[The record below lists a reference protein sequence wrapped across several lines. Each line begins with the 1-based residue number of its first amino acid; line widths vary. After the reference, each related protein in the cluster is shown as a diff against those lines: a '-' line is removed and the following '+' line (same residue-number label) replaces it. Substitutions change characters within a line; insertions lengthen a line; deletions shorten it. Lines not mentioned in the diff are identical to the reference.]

1 MRSFAIVIVFT
12 CIFVGL
18 NTVVVVAVV
27 VVVVVSLI
35 RLRILTL
42 IILILIAAARSSGND
57 SRTDTV
63 RADRQSNGSRWV
75 TGGGNETD
83 G

>member
-18 NTVVVVAVV
+18 NTVVVII
-27 VVVVVSLI
+27 VVVSLI

-42 IILILIAAARSSGND
+42 IILILIAAARSSRND

>member
-1 MRSFAIVIVFT
+1 MRSFAIIIVFT

-18 NTVVVVAVV
+18 NTVVVVV

-42 IILILIAAARSSGND
+42 IILILIAAARSSRND

-63 RADRQSNGSRWV
+63 RADCQSNGSRWV

>member
-18 NTVVVVAVV
+18 NTVVVV
-27 VVVVVSLI
+27 SLI

-42 IILILIAAARSSGND
+42 IILILIAAVRSSRND

>member
-18 NTVVVVAVV
+18 NTVVVV

-42 IILILIAAARSSGND
+42 IILILIAAARSSRND

>member
-18 NTVVVVAVV
+18 NTVVVVY
-27 VVVVVSLI
+27 LI

-42 IILILIAAARSSGND
+42 IILILIAAARSSRND

>member
-1 MRSFAIVIVFT
+1 MRSFAIIIVFT

-18 NTVVVVAVV
+18 NTVVV

-42 IILILIAAARSSGND
+42 IILILIAAARSSRND

>member
-1 MRSFAIVIVFT
+1 MRSFAIVIVFM

-18 NTVVVVAVV
+18 NT
-27 VVVVVSLI
+27 VVVVSLI

-42 IILILIAAARSSGND
+42 IILILIAAARSSRND

>member
-1 MRSFAIVIVFT
+1 VRSFAIIIVFT

-18 NTVVVVAVV
+18 NTVVV

-42 IILILIAAARSSGND
+42 IILILIAAARSSRND

>member
-18 NTVVVVAVV
+18 NTVV

-42 IILILIAAARSSGND
+42 IILILIAAARSSRND

>member
-18 NTVVVVAVV
+18 NT
-27 VVVVVSLI
+27 VVVVSLI

-42 IILILIAAARSSGND
+42 IILILIAAARSSRND
-57 SRTDTV
+57 SHTDTV

>member
-18 NTVVVVAVV
+18 NTIVVVV

-42 IILILIAAARSSGND
+42 IILILIAAARSSRND

>member
-18 NTVVVVAVV
+18 NTVVV

-42 IILILIAAARSSGND
+42 IILILIAAARSSRND

>member
-18 NTVVVVAVV
+18 NTVVVV
-27 VVVVVSLI
+27 SLI

-42 IILILIAAARSSGND
+42 IILIFIAAARSSRND

>member
-18 NTVVVVAVV
+18 NT
-27 VVVVVSLI
+27 VVVVSLI

-42 IILILIAAARSSGND
+42 IILILIAAARSSRND

-75 TGGGNETD
+75 TEGGNETD

>member
-18 NTVVVVAVV
+18 NTVVVV
-27 VVVVVSLI
+27 SLI

-42 IILILIAAARSSGND
+42 IILILIATTRSSRND

>member
-18 NTVVVVAVV
+18 NTVVV

-42 IILILIAAARSSGND
+42 IILILIAAARSSRND
-57 SRTDTV
+57 SHTDTV

>member
-1 MRSFAIVIVFT
+1 MRSFAIIIVFT

-18 NTVVVVAVV
+18 NTVVVVV

-42 IILILIAAARSSGND
+42 IILILIAAARSSRND

>member
-1 MRSFAIVIVFT
+1 VRSFAIVIVFT

-18 NTVVVVAVV
+18 NTVVV

-42 IILILIAAARSSGND
+42 IILILIAAARSSRND

>member
-18 NTVVVVAVV
+18 NTVVVVV

-42 IILILIAAARSSGND
+42 IILILIAAARSSRND

>member
-18 NTVVVVAVV
+18 NT
-27 VVVVVSLI
+27 VVVVSLI

-42 IILILIAAARSSGND
+42 IILILIAAARSSRND

>member
-18 NTVVVVAVV
+18 NTVVVV
-27 VVVVVSLI
+27 SLI
-35 RLRILTL
+35 RLRILTH
-42 IILILIAAARSSGND
+42 IILILIAAARSSRND

>member
-18 NTVVVVAVV
+18 NTVVV

-42 IILILIAAARSSGND
+42 IILILIAAARSSRND
-57 SRTDTV
+57 SRTDTI

>member
-18 NTVVVVAVV
+18 NTVVVVVV
-27 VVVVVSLI
+27 VVVVVPLI

-42 IILILIAAARSSGND
+42 IILILIAAARSSRND